1 MEPNSK
7 KAADKVNK
15 HREDGEEAI
24 KRSND
29 VVPIDAGN
37 GRESVQVTQDSE
49 SQSEGNKSLRRER
62 E

>member
-7 KAADKVNK
+7 KAAHKVNK

-24 KRSND
+24 KRSSN
-29 VVPIDAGN
+29 VVPIDAGK
-37 GRESVQVTQDSE
+37 GKESVQVTSDSE
-49 SQSEGNKSLRRER
+49 SSEGNRSQRRER